1 MSPSKTKQSL
11 HFWFIWILVNYS
23 PLTHLLWTFALSI
36 VALIR
41 SDSSHYYGF
50 ASKGNPGFLQH
61 SSGQSPGLT
70 VPATVHTRRSRSLLN
85 ACLHVIC
92 MRSEIPV
99 DTVVDR
105 PVCPVK
111 SFRLNNRSFHVTLLI
126 NRKQDRNRIYL
137 TLNFLRINSSTQDY
151 AFIYSWEIF
160 SLAQMEGH
168 LPLVSNEPWLYVNAW
183 CISLPFLLDLCFF
196 FFFTLPLHSDS
207 WLQKCCN
214 CGQISSISQKVK

>member
-1 MSPSKTKQSL
+1 MSPSKTKQSPHL
-11 HFWFIWILVNYS
+11 WFIRILGNYS
-23 PLTHLLWTFALSI
+23 PLTHLLCMFALSI
-36 VALIR
+36 VALSR

-99 DTVVDR
+99 DTVVVL

-111 SFRLNNRSFHVTLLI
+111 AFRLNNRSVHVMLLI
-126 NRKQDRNRIYL
+126 NRKQDRTRKPDLSDAEFSQNKFLHSRLCIHL
-137 TLNFLRINSSTQDY
+137 FMRNFLSCSDGRSS
-151 AFIYSWEIF
+151 A
-160 SLAQMEGH
+160 
-168 LPLVSNEPWLYVNAW
+168 
-183 CISLPFLLDLCFF
+183 IS
-196 FFFTLPLHSDS
+196 
-207 WLQKCCN
+207 
-214 CGQISSISQKVK
+214 